1 MRYQP
6 LSRRLINLI
15 YPLVIYMAIGMAV
28 LGLYP
33 NGGLIANLIE
43 KVSCII
49 IMGIL
54 FYKDS
59 KQIRWEGKKL
69 SLYSAII
76 MIIIG
81 ICACIGV
88 NMLFELTGLKTI
100 REEDAKNVAK
110 ALYSDKL
117 WLQILVV
124 GIAAPVAE
132 ELLFRGILYRRMRT
146 WLSVGPSALA
156 ALLIFP
162 QFMAICFRH
171 CTHLF
176 WEHFLFGHMNGS
188 QSLQHQLFCMYQ
200 PTSYPFLYSKAHGL
214 AAICRHMQWLP
225 ASLVLQEQLQELC
238 ILQFTNKP
246 ETIAPRGFH
255 EQ

>member
-33 NGGLIANLIE
+33 NGGLMANLIE

-88 NMLFELTGLKTI
+88 NILFELTGLKTI

-156 ALLIFP
+156 ALLIFAAVHGNLLQALYAFILGALLVWTYERFAKLTAP
-162 QFMAICFRH
+162 IILHVSANLISILVQ
-171 CTHLF
+171 
-176 WEHFLFGHMNGS
+176 
-188 QSLQHQLFCMYQ
+188 QSTWLSSYLQTYAVAACII
-200 PTSYPFLYSKAHGL
+200 GL
-214 AAICRHMQWLP
+214 AG
-225 ASLVLQEQLQELC
+225 ASAGVVYITKRPCSSLKNC
-238 ILQFTNKP
+238 I
-246 ETIAPRGFH
+246 
-255 EQ
+255 

>member
-1 MRYQP
+1 
-6 LSRRLINLI
+6 
-15 YPLVIYMAIGMAV
+15 
-28 LGLYP
+28 
-33 NGGLIANLIE
+33 
-43 KVSCII
+43 
-49 IMGIL
+49 
-54 FYKDS
+54 
-59 KQIRWEGKKL
+59 
-69 SLYSAII
+69 

-156 ALLIFP
+156 ALLIFAAVHGNLLQALYAFILGALLVWAYERFAKLTTP
-162 QFMAICFRH
+162 IILHVSANLISILVQ
-171 CTHLF
+171 
-176 WEHFLFGHMNGS
+176 
-188 QSLQHQLFCMYQ
+188 QSTWLSSYLQTYAVAACII
-200 PTSYPFLYSKAHGL
+200 GL
-214 AAICRHMQWLP
+214 SGTAAGVVYIT
-225 ASLVLQEQLQELC
+225 V
-238 ILQFTNKP
+238 
-246 ETIAPRGFH
+246 H
-255 EQ
+255 E

>member
-33 NGGLIANLIE
+33 NGGLMANLIE

-69 SLYSAII
+69 SLYSVII

-110 ALYSDKL
+110 ALYSDNL

-124 GIAAPVAE
+124 GVAAPVAE
-132 ELLFRGILYRRMRT
+132 ELLFRGI
-146 WLSVGPSALA
+146 
-156 ALLIFP
+156 
-162 QFMAICFRH
+162 
-171 CTHLF
+171 
-176 WEHFLFGHMNGS
+176 
-188 QSLQHQLFCMYQ
+188 MYQ

-238 ILQFTNKP
+238 ILHFTNKP

>member
-33 NGGLIANLIE
+33 NGGLMANLIE

-124 GIAAPVAE
+124 GVAAPVAE

-156 ALLIFP
+156 ALLIFAAVLVWAYERFAKLTAP
-162 QFMAICFRH
+162 IILHVSANLISILVQ
-171 CTHLF
+171 
-176 WEHFLFGHMNGS
+176 
-188 QSLQHQLFCMYQ
+188 QSTWLSSYLQTYAVAACII
-200 PTSYPFLYSKAHGL
+200 GL
-214 AAICRHMQWLP
+214 AGTAAGVVYIT
-225 ASLVLQEQLQELC
+225 V
-238 ILQFTNKP
+238 
-246 ETIAPRGFH
+246 H
-255 EQ
+255 E

>member
-1 MRYQP
+1 
-6 LSRRLINLI
+6 
-15 YPLVIYMAIGMAV
+15 
-28 LGLYP
+28 
-33 NGGLIANLIE
+33 
-43 KVSCII
+43 
-49 IMGIL
+49 MGIL

-146 WLSVGPSALA
+146 LLSVGTSALA
-156 ALLIFP
+156 ALLIFAAVHGNLLQALYAFILGALLVWAYERFAKLTAP
-162 QFMAICFRH
+162 IILHVSANLISILVQ
-171 CTHLF
+171 
-176 WEHFLFGHMNGS
+176 
-188 QSLQHQLFCMYQ
+188 QSTWLSSYLQTYAVAACII
-200 PTSYPFLYSKAHGL
+200 GL
-214 AAICRHMQWLP
+214 AGTA
-225 ASLVLQEQLQELC
+225 AGVVY
-238 ILQFTNKP
+238 
-246 ETIAPRGFH
+246 IAVH
-255 EQ
+255 E

>member
-33 NGGLIANLIE
+33 NGGLMANLIE

-69 SLYSAII
+69 SLYSVII
-76 MIIIG
+76 MI
-81 ICACIGV
+81 IGV

-156 ALLIFP
+156 ALLIFAAVHGNLLQALYAFILGALLVWIYERFAKLTAP
-162 QFMAICFRH
+162 IILHVSANLISILVQ
-171 CTHLF
+171 
-176 WEHFLFGHMNGS
+176 
-188 QSLQHQLFCMYQ
+188 QSTWLSSYLQTY
-200 PTSYPFLYSKAHGL
+200 AV
-214 AAICRHMQWLP
+214 AA
-225 ASLVLQEQLQELC
+225 C
-238 ILQFTNKP
+238 IIGFAGTAAGVVYI
-246 ETIAPRGFH
+246 TIH
-255 EQ
+255 E

>member
-33 NGGLIANLIE
+33 NGGLMANLIE

-146 WLSVGPSALA
+146 WLSVGTSALA
-156 ALLIFP
+156 ALLIFAAVHGNLL
-162 QFMAICFRH
+162 QA
-171 CTHLF
+171 LF
-176 WEHFLFGHMNGS
+176 AKLTAPIILHVSANLIS
-188 QSLQHQLFCMYQ
+188 ILVQQSTWLSSYLQTYAVAACII
-200 PTSYPFLYSKAHGL
+200 GL
-214 AAICRHMQWLP
+214 AGTA
-225 ASLVLQEQLQELC
+225 AGVVY
-238 ILQFTNKP
+238 
-246 ETIAPRGFH
+246 IAVH
-255 EQ
+255 E

>member
-33 NGGLIANLIE
+33 NGGLMANLIE

-76 MIIIG
+76 LILIG

-88 NMLFELTGLKTI
+88 NMLFELTVIVKSFIINT
-100 REEDAKNVAK
+100 
-110 ALYSDKL
+110 
-117 WLQILVV
+117 
-124 GIAAPVAE
+124 
-132 ELLFRGILYRRMRT
+132 
-146 WLSVGPSALA
+146 
-156 ALLIFP
+156 
-162 QFMAICFRH
+162 
-171 CTHLF
+171 
-176 WEHFLFGHMNGS
+176 FL
-188 QSLQHQLFCMYQ
+188 
-200 PTSYPFLYSKAHGL
+200 
-214 AAICRHMQWLP
+214 
-225 ASLVLQEQLQELC
+225 
-238 ILQFTNKP
+238 
-246 ETIAPRGFH
+246 
-255 EQ
+255 

>member
-33 NGGLIANLIE
+33 NGGLMANLIE

-81 ICACIGV
+81 ICACFGV
-88 NMLFELTGLKTI
+88 KTI

-156 ALLIFP
+156 ALLIFAAVHGNLLQALYAFILGALLVWIYERFAKLTAP
-162 QFMAICFRH
+162 IILHVSANLISILVQ
-171 CTHLF
+171 
-176 WEHFLFGHMNGS
+176 
-188 QSLQHQLFCMYQ
+188 QSTWLSSYLQTY
-200 PTSYPFLYSKAHGL
+200 AV
-214 AAICRHMQWLP
+214 AA
-225 ASLVLQEQLQELC
+225 C
-238 ILQFTNKP
+238 IIGFAGTAAGVVYI
-246 ETIAPRGFH
+246 TIH
-255 EQ
+255 E

>member
-33 NGGLIANLIE
+33 NGGLMVNLIE

-69 SLYSAII
+69 SIYSAII
-76 MIIIG
+76 LILIG

-88 NMLFELTGLKTI
+88 NMLFELTGLKAI

-156 ALLIFP
+156 ALLIFAAVHGNLLQALYAFILGALLIWAYE
-162 QFMAICFRH
+162 QFAKLTVPIILH
-171 CTHLF
+171 VSANLISI
-176 WEHFLFGHMNGS
+176 LVQ
-188 QSLQHQLFCMYQ
+188 QSTWLSSYLQTYAVAACII
-200 PTSYPFLYSKAHGL
+200 GL
-214 AAICRHMQWLP
+214 AGAAAGVVYITKRPCS
-225 ASLVLQEQLQELC
+225 SLKNC
-238 ILQFTNKP
+238 I
-246 ETIAPRGFH
+246 
-255 EQ
+255 

>member
-28 LGLYP
+28 LGLYL
-33 NGGLIANLIE
+33 NGGLMANLIE

-69 SLYSAII
+69 SLYSVII

-156 ALLIFP
+156 ALLIFAAVHGNLLQALYAFILGALLVWTYERFAKLTAP
-162 QFMAICFRH
+162 IILHVSANLISILVQ
-171 CTHLF
+171 
-176 WEHFLFGHMNGS
+176 
-188 QSLQHQLFCMYQ
+188 QSTWLSSYLQTY
-200 PTSYPFLYSKAHGL
+200 AV
-214 AAICRHMQWLP
+214 AA
-225 ASLVLQEQLQELC
+225 C
-238 ILQFTNKP
+238 IIGFAGTAAGVVYI
-246 ETIAPRGFH
+246 TIH
-255 EQ
+255 E

>member
-33 NGGLIANLIE
+33 NGGLMANLIE

-100 REEDAKNVAK
+100 REEDAK
-110 ALYSDKL
+110 
-117 WLQILVV
+117 
-124 GIAAPVAE
+124 
-132 ELLFRGILYRRMRT
+132 T
-146 WLSVGPSALA
+146 
-156 ALLIFP
+156 
-162 QFMAICFRH
+162 
-171 CTHLF
+171 
-176 WEHFLFGHMNGS
+176 
-188 QSLQHQLFCMYQ
+188 
-200 PTSYPFLYSKAHGL
+200 
-214 AAICRHMQWLP
+214 
-225 ASLVLQEQLQELC
+225 
-238 ILQFTNKP
+238 
-246 ETIAPRGFH
+246 
-255 EQ
+255 

>member
-33 NGGLIANLIE
+33 NGGLMANLIE

-124 GIAAPVAE
+124 GI

-156 ALLIFP
+156 ALLIFAAVHGNLLQALYAFILGALLVWTYERFAKLTAP
-162 QFMAICFRH
+162 IILHVSANLISILVQ
-171 CTHLF
+171 
-176 WEHFLFGHMNGS
+176 
-188 QSLQHQLFCMYQ
+188 QSTWLSSYLQTY
-200 PTSYPFLYSKAHGL
+200 AV
-214 AAICRHMQWLP
+214 AA
-225 ASLVLQEQLQELC
+225 C
-238 ILQFTNKP
+238 IIGFAGTAAGVVYI
-246 ETIAPRGFH
+246 TIH
-255 EQ
+255 E

>member
-28 LGLYP
+28 LGIYP
-33 NGGLIANLIE
+33 NGGLMANLIE

-69 SLYSAII
+69 SLYSVII

-156 ALLIFP
+156 ALLIFAAVHGNLLQALYALLVWTYERFAKLTAP
-162 QFMAICFRH
+162 IILHVSANLISIIVQ
-171 CTHLF
+171 
-176 WEHFLFGHMNGS
+176 
-188 QSLQHQLFCMYQ
+188 QSTWLSSYLQTYAVAACII
-200 PTSYPFLYSKAHGL
+200 GL
-214 AAICRHMQWLP
+214 AGTAAGVVYIT
-225 ASLVLQEQLQELC
+225 V
-238 ILQFTNKP
+238 
-246 ETIAPRGFH
+246 H
-255 EQ
+255 E

>member
-33 NGGLIANLIE
+33 NGGLMANLIE

-156 ALLIFP
+156 ALLIFAAVHGNLLQALLVWIYERFAKLTAP
-162 QFMAICFRH
+162 IILHVSANLISILVQ
-171 CTHLF
+171 
-176 WEHFLFGHMNGS
+176 
-188 QSLQHQLFCMYQ
+188 QSTWLSSYLQTYAVTACII
-200 PTSYPFLYSKAHGL
+200 GL
-214 AAICRHMQWLP
+214 AGAAAGVVYITKRPCS
-225 ASLVLQEQLQELC
+225 SLKNC
-238 ILQFTNKP
+238 I
-246 ETIAPRGFH
+246 
-255 EQ
+255 

>member
-33 NGGLIANLIE
+33 NGGLMANLIE

-88 NMLFELTGLKTI
+88 NILFELTGLKTI

-156 ALLIFP
+156 ALLIFAAVHGNLL
-162 QFMAICFRH
+162 QALYAFIFR
-171 CTHLF
+171 
-176 WEHFLFGHMNGS
+176 S
-188 QSLQHQLFCMYQ
+188 
-200 PTSYPFLYSKAHGL
+200 TSCLD
-214 AAICRHMQWLP
+214 I
-225 ASLVLQEQLQELC
+225 
-238 ILQFTNKP
+238 
-246 ETIAPRGFH
+246 
-255 EQ
+255 

>member
-33 NGGLIANLIE
+33 NGGLMANLIE

-88 NMLFELTGLKTI
+88 NILFELTGLKTI

-110 ALYSDKL
+110 ALYSDRVIS
-117 WLQILVV
+117 WSPHN
-124 GIAAPVAE
+124 G
-132 ELLFRGILYRRMRT
+132 
-146 WLSVGPSALA
+146 
-156 ALLIFP
+156 
-162 QFMAICFRH
+162 
-171 CTHLF
+171 
-176 WEHFLFGHMNGS
+176 FG
-188 QSLQHQLFCMYQ
+188 
-200 PTSYPFLYSKAHGL
+200 
-214 AAICRHMQWLP
+214 
-225 ASLVLQEQLQELC
+225 
-238 ILQFTNKP
+238 
-246 ETIAPRGFH
+246 
-255 EQ
+255 